1 MRFYLE
7 YIDCLY
13 RRLAGAPRRD
23 SSKGFTLP
31 EVLLASL
38 LMLIAVAIA
47 GNGVVHLLRN
57 NYKANADSEL
67 RNNVNRT
74 LEFIGNEVR
83 RAKFIADRRDKIMPL
98 PTGVNRDDVV
108 LAFQIP
114 NPNRPNEPLDKQ
126 IVYYVQNRVNPWLG
140 PKVLWRYGPRF
151 DNYGNYED
159 PTSIG
164 NWELTPMM
172 DLVMDETGNQNRR
185 DCDPLRPGTL
195 SGWERFPS
203 ADNQVQGIYSC
214 VKDGGAQV
222 ILAANTQI
230 TMTDNKAANY
240 ALSTK
245 VTTRA
250 SDPSFYLSRLSE
262 VATSEPV
269 PDPGPAF
276 TLDTPGVPIVRQ
288 PSKVEGSII
297 GGPPNTCTTGSCTI
311 EVIDTNT
318 LSDETQKPL
327 RSGESTTIPEAKAG
341 QAIIVRVEGVSNY
354 GGTGRNQIVNTYT
367 SADNIPSDLPNVT
380 LTKNQVLIVVTNRRR
395 RPNITYVVL
404 VNIIPRS

>member
-7 YIDCLY
+7 YIDSLY
-13 RRLAGAPRRD
+13 RRLAGVTRRD

-74 LEFIGNEVR
+74 LEFIGNEVK

-185 DCDPLRPGTL
+185 DCDPFRPGTL

-203 ADNQVQGIYSC
+203 TDSQVQGIYSC
-214 VKDGGAQV
+214 VKDGGTQV

-230 TMTDNKAANY
+230 MMTNNNAASY

-245 VTTRA
+245 VSTRA
-250 SDPSFYLSRLSE
+250 SDPSFYLSRLP
-262 VATSEPV
+262 VAADAEPS
-269 PDPGPAF
+269 PAF
-276 TLDTPGVPIVRQ
+276 TLDTPGIPVARQ
-288 PSKVEGSII
+288 PSIIEGSII
-297 GGPPNTCTTGSCTI
+297 GGPPNTCTTGNCSL

-318 LSDETQKPL
+318 LTDEFQQPL
-327 RSGESTTIPEAKAG
+327 RSGEVATISEARAG
-341 QAIIVRVEGVSNY
+341 QGIIVNVEGVSNY
-354 GGTGRNQIVNTYT
+354 GGTDRNQIVNLYT
-367 SADNIPSDLPNVT
+367 SGDNIPSNLPNIT
-380 LTKNQVLIVVTNRRR
+380 LTRNQVLISITNRRR
-395 RPNITYVVL
+395 RSNVTYVVL
-404 VNIIPRS
+404 VNIIPRN

>member
-7 YIDCLY
+7 YIDFLY
-13 RRLAGAPRRD
+13 RRSASATRRK
-23 SSKGFTLP
+23 SSRGFTLP

-47 GNGVVHLLRN
+47 GNGVVNLLRN

-74 LEFIGNEVR
+74 LEFISSEVR
-83 RAKFIADRRDKIMPL
+83 RAKFIADRRDKIMDL

-114 NPNRPNEPLDKQ
+114 NPSRPNEPLDKQ

-151 DNYGNYED
+151 DPYGNYED
-159 PTSIG
+159 PTSAG

-172 DLVMDETGNQNRR
+172 DLVMDATDNQNRR
-185 DCDPLRPGTL
+185 DCDPFRPGTL

-203 ADNQVQGIYSC
+203 ADSQVQGIYSC
-214 VKDGGAQV
+214 VKDGGSQV

-230 TMTDNKAANY
+230 GMTTNDAAAY

-250 SDPSFYLSRLSE
+250 SDPSFYLSRLSAG
-262 VATSEPV
+262 AT
-269 PDPGPAF
+269 PDPGPVF
-276 TLDTPGVPIVRQ
+276 TLDTPGTPVLRQ
-288 PSKVEGSII
+288 SSKIEGSVI
-297 GGPPNTCTTGSCTI
+297 GGPPNTCATTGSCTI
-311 EVIDTNT
+311 RVIDTNT
-318 LSDETQKPL
+318 RSDRTQQSL
-327 RSGESTTIPEAKAG
+327 ISGATTTIPEAQAG
-341 QAIIVRVEGVSNY
+341 QAIIVNVEGVSNY
-354 GGTGRNQIVNTYT
+354 GGTDRNQIVNTYT
-367 SADNIPSDLPNVT
+367 SGDNIPSDLPNVT
-380 LTKNQVLIVVTNRRR
+380 LTKNQVMIAITNRRR
-395 RPNITYVVL
+395 LPHRTYTVL
-404 VNIIPRS
+404 VNIIPKS